1 MMDPPDG
8 ARRVEAKQFQANGLR
23 YHVLD
28 AGQGTPVL
36 LLHGFPDTSELWRRQ
51 IDALAGA
58 GFRAIAPD
66 LRGRGNT
73 ERPPNV
79 ADYALPLIVRDVV
92 ALLDALEIPRAH
104 VVGHDWGAAVAWL
117 FAALFPN
124 RVDHLV
130 AISVGYPGAA
140 GRPTLEDLQKGW
152 YRLLLQFEGIAEELM
167 QKDDWYLFRELLQG
181 GGDAEQYIANLSE
194 PGALTAGFN
203 WYRANLPP
211 GRLLSAPE
219 LPPVKAPT
227 LGIWSTGDHYLTE
240 RAMVASASKVT
251 GPWKY
256 VRIEG
261 ASHWIPLDEPDL
273 LNHLLLEFLSA
284 PTE

>member
-1 MMDPPDG
+1 MTESATG
-8 ARRVEAKQFQANGLR
+8 AWPVEAKWLRLNGLR

-28 AGQGTPVL
+28 AGQGRPVL
-36 LLHGFPDTSELWRRQ
+36 LLHGFPDTSALWRRQ
-51 IDALAGA
+51 IDALTGA
-58 GFRAIAPD
+58 GFRTIAPD
-66 LRGRGNT
+66 LRGRGKT

-79 ADYALPLIVRDVV
+79 ADYALALIVRDVV
-92 ALLDALEIPRAH
+92 ALLDALEIRRAH

-117 FAALFPN
+117 VAALFPE

-140 GRPTLEDLQKGW
+140 GRPRLEDLQKGW
-152 YRLLLQFEGIAEELM
+152 YRLLLQFEGVAEKLM
-167 QKDDWYLFRELLQG
+167 QQDDWYLLRELLQG
-181 GGDAEQYIANLSE
+181 GGDVDRYLADLSE

-211 GRLLSAPE
+211 ERLLSARE
-219 LPPVKAPT
+219 LPPIQAPT

-240 RAMVASASKVT
+240 RAMVASAAKVT
-251 GPWKY
+251 GTWKY

-261 ASHWIPLDEPDL
+261 ASHWIPLDEPDV
-273 LNHLLLEFLSA
+273 LNRLLLEFL
-284 PTE
+284 PTAGE

>member
-1 MMDPPDG
+1 MAATNG
-8 ARRVEAKQFQANGLR
+8 AVPIEAKQLQVNGLR

-28 AGQGTPVL
+28 AGQGTPVI

-51 IDALAGA
+51 IDALVRA
-58 GFRAIAPD
+58 GFRVIAPD
-66 LRGRGNT
+66 LRGRGKT

-79 ADYALPLIVRDVV
+79 ADYALPLIVQDVA
-92 ALLDALEIPRAH
+92 ALLTALGIQRAH

-117 FAALFPN
+117 FAAFLPD

-140 GRPTLEDLQKGW
+140 SRPKLEDLQKGW
-152 YRLLLQFEGIAEELM
+152 YRLLLQFEGIAEELI
-167 QKDDWYLFRELLQG
+167 QQDGWYLFRELLHG
-181 GGDAEQYIANLSE
+181 GGDEELYIASLSE

-211 GRLLSAPE
+211 ERLLSAPE

-227 LGIWSTGDHYLTE
+227 LGIWSTGDLYLTE
-240 RAMVASASKVT
+240 RGMLASAAKVT

-256 VRIEG
+256 VRIED
-261 ASHWIPLDEPDL
+261 ASHWIPLDKPDL
-273 LNHLLLEFLSA
+273 LNQLLLEFLSS
-284 PTE
+284 